1 MEVHISKV
9 DQERYLDLAD
19 KLRKEANKIE
29 ELASD
34 RTFPIDIENII
45 TWDKL
50 DTTLQRN

>member
-34 RTFPIDIENII
+34 ITFPIDIENII